1 MPWTAS
7 QEWLIKHNRIYQSAL
22 YKHCDVLMKIEFV
35 SDSFLV
41 FQFRCCKCIDGK
53 KAGKE
58 LTEKPKFILSVLLL
72 WNFGLLI
79 VDRILDVLCVVP
91 LFI

>member
-1 MPWTAS
+1 MVNKTP
-7 QEWLIKHNRIYQSAL
+7 QSVSEHSVKVL
-22 YKHCDVLMKIEFV
+22 QCSNEDVV
-35 SDSFLV
+35 SDSFLM

-79 VDRILDVLCVVP
+79 VDRILDVLCTVP